1 MCEDLISIIVPV
13 YNVEEFLNQCIKS
26 VLGQS
31 YKKLEIIL
39 VDDGSTDQSGKICDR
54 YQMTDARIKVIHKEN
69 GGLSDARNTGLRL
82 AKGKYYS
89 FIDSDDYISSEM
101 IQTMFDSLKRNQC
114 DIAVCNMMRFGD
126 TVDSVKFYYPA
137 EREQVLAG
145 RERFQTLNQPSV
157 CNKLFC
163 SELFNNIK
171 FPKGKYYED
180 TYVYHELLYQA
191 KKIVLTGKDSYWYRA
206 RPDSIVGRKQ
216 YTNQYFDFIEAVY
229 CRARFLESKNVPT
242 IWVRSLFEFICCI
255 CKCGEKYR
263 KIGKYKSLFSAVKK
277 RICMGVQKNN
287 ETWKNVGMKQKIRLM
302 LLRYFPRIH
311 SKIY

>member
-216 YTNQYFDFIEAVY
+216 YTNQYFDFIEAIY
-229 CRARFLESKNVPT
+229 YRARFLESKNVQPYWIEACLSLYAAYANAEKNIEKSEDT
-242 IWVRSLFEFICCI
+242 RINFKQSRKKFIWA
-255 CKCGEKYR
+255 YN
-263 KIGKYKSLFSAVKK
+263 KIIK
-277 RICMGVQKNN
+277 REMNI
-287 ETWKNVGMKQKIRLM
+287 GMKQKIRLI
-302 LLRYFPRIH
+302 LLRYFPAIH

>member
-114 DIAVCNMMRFGD
+114 NIAVCNMMRFGD
-126 TVDSVKFYYPA
+126 AVDSVKFYYPA

-145 RERFQTLNQPSV
+145 RERFLTLNQPSV
-157 CNKLFC
+157 CNKLFD
-163 SELFNNIK
+163 SELFNNIR

-180 TYVYHELLYQA
+180 TYIYHELLYQA
-191 KKIVLTGKDSYWYRA
+191 KRVVLTGKASYWYRA

-216 YTNQYFDFIEAVY
+216 YTDQYFDFIEAIY
-229 CRARFLESKNVPT
+229 YRARFLESKNVQPYW
-242 IWVRSLFEFICCI
+242 IEACLSLYAAYANAEKNIEKSEDTKINFQKSRKEFIWA
-255 CKCGEKYR
+255 YN
-263 KIGKYKSLFSAVKK
+263 KIIK
-277 RICMGVQKNN
+277 REMNI
-287 ETWKNVGMKQKIRLM
+287 GMKQKIRLI
-302 LLRYFPRIH
+302 LLRYFPAIH

>member
-26 VLGQS
+26 VLDQS

-39 VDDGSTDQSGKICDR
+39 VDDGSTDRSGKICDR
-54 YQMTDARIKVIHKEN
+54 YQMMDARIKVIHKEN

-114 DIAVCNMMRFGD
+114 DIAVCNMIRFGD
-126 TVDSVKFYYPA
+126 VVDSVKFYYPA

-145 RERFQTLNQPSV
+145 TERFQTLNQPSV

-229 CRARFLESKNVPT
+229 CRARFLERKNVQPYGLEACL
-242 IWVRSLFEFICCI
+242 SLYAAYANAEKNIEKSENTKVCFQQSKKEFAWAYGRIM
-255 CKCGEKYR
+255 KQ
-263 KIGKYKSLFSAVKK
+263 GKN
-277 RICMGVQKNN
+277 I
-287 ETWKNVGMKQKIRLM
+287 GMKQKIRLM

>member
-229 CRARFLESKNVPT
+229 CRARFLESKNVQPYGLEACL
-242 IWVRSLFEFICCI
+242 SLYVAYANAEKNIEKSANTKVCFLQSKKEFAWQ
-255 CKCGEKYR
+255 YR
-263 KIGKYKSLFSAVKK
+263 KIMKHG
-277 RICMGVQKNN
+277 
-287 ETWKNVGMKQKIRLM
+287 KNVGMKQKIRLM

>member
-26 VLGQS
+26 VLDQS

-54 YQMTDARIKVIHKEN
+54 YQMMDARIKVIHKEN

-114 DIAVCNMMRFGD
+114 DIAVCNMIRFGD
-126 TVDSVKFYYPA
+126 VVDSVKFYYPA

-145 RERFQTLNQPSV
+145 TERFQTLNQPSV

-229 CRARFLESKNVPT
+229 CRARFLERKNVQPYGLEACL
-242 IWVRSLFEFICCI
+242 SLYAAYANAEKNIEKSENTKVCFQQSKKEFAWAYGRIM
-255 CKCGEKYR
+255 KQ
-263 KIGKYKSLFSAVKK
+263 GKN
-277 RICMGVQKNN
+277 I
-287 ETWKNVGMKQKIRLM
+287 GMKQKIRLM

>member
-26 VLGQS
+26 VLDQS

-39 VDDGSTDQSGKICDR
+39 VDDGSTDRSGKICDR
-54 YQMTDARIKVIHKEN
+54 YQMMDARIKVIHKEN

-101 IQTMFDSLKRNQC
+101 MQTMFDSLKRNQC
-114 DIAVCNMMRFGD
+114 DIAVCNMIRFGD
-126 TVDSVKFYYPA
+126 VVDSVKFYYPA

-145 RERFQTLNQPSV
+145 TERFQTLNQPSV

-229 CRARFLESKNVPT
+229 CRARFLERKNVQPYGLEACL
-242 IWVRSLFEFICCI
+242 SLYAAYANAEKNIEKSENTKVCFQQSKKEFAWAYGRIM
-255 CKCGEKYR
+255 KQ
-263 KIGKYKSLFSAVKK
+263 GKN
-277 RICMGVQKNN
+277 I
-287 ETWKNVGMKQKIRLM
+287 GMKQKIRLM

>member
-26 VLGQS
+26 VLDQS

-39 VDDGSTDQSGKICDR
+39 VDDGSTDRSGKICDR
-54 YQMTDARIKVIHKEN
+54 YQMMDARIKVIHKEN

-114 DIAVCNMMRFGD
+114 DIAVCNMIRFGD
-126 TVDSVKFYYPA
+126 VVDSVKFYYPA

-145 RERFQTLNQPSV
+145 TERFQTLNQPSV

-229 CRARFLESKNVPT
+229 CRARFLERKNVQPYGLEACL
-242 IWVRSLFEFICCI
+242 SLYAAYANAEKNIEKSENTKVCFQQSKKEFAWAYGRIM
-255 CKCGEKYR
+255 KQ
-263 KIGKYKSLFSAVKK
+263 GKN
-277 RICMGVQKNN
+277 I
-287 ETWKNVGMKQKIRLM
+287 GMKQKIRLM
-302 LLRYFPRIH
+302 LLRYFPRTH

>member
-26 VLGQS
+26 VLDQS

-39 VDDGSTDQSGKICDR
+39 VDDGSTDRSGKICDR

-114 DIAVCNMMRFGD
+114 DIAVCNMIRFVD
-126 TVDSVKFYYPA
+126 VVDSVKFYYPT

-145 RERFQTLNQPSV
+145 TERFQTLNQPSV

-229 CRARFLESKNVPT
+229 CRARFLERKNVQPYGLEACL
-242 IWVRSLFEFICCI
+242 SLYAAYANAEKNIEKSENTKVCFQQSKKEFAWAYGRIM
-255 CKCGEKYR
+255 KQ
-263 KIGKYKSLFSAVKK
+263 GKN
-277 RICMGVQKNN
+277 I
-287 ETWKNVGMKQKIRLM
+287 GMKQKIRLM

-311 SKIY
+311 SRIY